1 MSSTA
6 LLRASSSSRS
16 PEYVALRSHESP
28 VARNMEAPIA
38 ISIAAPPE
46 AVDAAGAY
54 VSASTSSSTAA
65 STPPNPFA
73 YTTPIDTYE
82 AVKMT
87 LVCLLGVPLL
97 RLLLLVCTGAL
108 LVLVSH
114 VALCGYTRL
123 TPRASTG
130 TGADSTAATAATA
143 TAMPLPYWRRL
154 LGAPAPY
161 LLRLVLFIVGF
172 YWIPVKYPPHFDRHR
187 MPRVIVSNH
196 LTFFDG
202 LYLFTLLSPSIA
214 MKADVAKLPLLGR
227 VVQMTEPILI
237 DRGTAE
243 GRKRAM
249 QDITAHVLEATRPPL
264 LVFPQGTTSNQEALT
279 KFKLGSFVSGLPC
292 QPVVL
297 RYPYQHFDVSW
308 PPGISGLY
316 LALRV
321 LCQVYNRMEVEI
333 LPAYYPSEQE
343 QNNPQLYANNV
354 REVMA
359 KALGVSTTNHAFEDM
374 AMLMRL
380 GDYASKHIAP
390 LADVGDVT
398 SLSALKCGN
407 VERLVA
413 YIRQRDLDK
422 DGQLSMKELRALFP
436 KDDPVIVDQLFDLVD
451 ADDSG
456 LIDFRELCLAL
467 RAVNPRSVD
476 EENDALAKFT
486 FRLYDLD
493 NNGIIDAGEL
503 RQMLRFQRSFYGI
516 SEASVNATLHEA
528 TVLQAQD
535 GTGITY
541 NRFQQLVE
549 HNPELL
555 GYVRNKLEVLR
566 VSLCGRNSPCEPDR
580 S

>member
-6 LLRASSSSRS
+6 LLRASSSSRH
-16 PEYVALRSHESP
+16 PDYVALQSQDSPLSHAIVMDALIP
-28 VARNMEAPIA
+28 VTIA
-38 ISIAAPPE
+38 STSEVTAE
-46 AVDAAGAY
+46 AAGAY
-54 VSASTSSSTAA
+54 VAASTSSTSA
-65 STPPNPFA
+65 SSEPNPFA

-82 AVKMT
+82 VLKMT
-87 LVCLLGVPLL
+87 LLCLLGVPLL
-97 RLLLLVCTGAL
+97 RILLLLCAGFL
-108 LVLVSH
+108 LALVSN
-114 VALCGYTRL
+114 VALCGYKRL
-123 TPRASTG
+123 TPASTG
-130 TGADSTAATAATA
+130 TDTVARLSP
-143 TAMPLPYWRRL
+143 PLPHWRRL
-154 LGAPAPY
+154 LGSPVPY
-161 LLRLVLFIVGF
+161 LLRLILFIVGF
-172 YWIPVKYPPHFDRHR
+172 YWIPVKYPLHFDRQR

-202 LYLFTLLSPSIA
+202 IYLFTLLSPSIA
-214 MKADVAKLPLLGR
+214 MKADVAKLPLLSR
-227 VVQMTEPILI
+227 VVQLTKPILI
-237 DRGTAE
+237 DRGTSE

-249 QDITAHVLEATRPPL
+249 QDITSHVMDSTKPPL

-292 QPVVL
+292 QPVVF
-297 RYPYQHFDVSW
+297 RYPFQHFDVSW

-333 LPAYYPSEQE
+333 LPAYYPSERE
-343 QNNPQLYANNV
+343 QNDPQLYANNV

-359 KALGVSTTNHAFEDM
+359 KALGISTTNHAFEDM
-374 AMLMRL
+374 AMLMSL

-407 VERLVA
+407 VERLVD
-413 YIRQRDLDK
+413 YIRQRNLDK

-456 LIDFRELCLAL
+456 LIDFRELCFAL
-467 RAVNPRSVD
+467 RAANPHSVD

-493 NNGIIDAGEL
+493 NNGLIDAAEL

-516 SEASVNATLHEA
+516 SDASVNASLHEA
-528 TVLQAQD
+528 ALIQARD

-541 NRFQQLVE
+541 QRFQQLVE

-566 VSLCGRNSPCEPDR
+566 DSLCGSNSPPVHDR
-580 S
+580 RP

>member
-6 LLRASSSSRS
+6 LLRASSSSRH
-16 PEYVALRSHESP
+16 PDYVALQSQDSPLSHAIDMDALIP
-28 VARNMEAPIA
+28 ITVASTSEVTA
-38 ISIAAPPE
+38 E
-46 AVDAAGAY
+46 AAGAY
-54 VSASTSSSTAA
+54 VAASTSSTSV
-65 STPPNPFA
+65 SSKPNPFA

-87 LVCLLGVPLL
+87 LLCLLGVPLL
-97 RLLLLVCTGAL
+97 RILLLLCAAFL
-108 LVLVSH
+108 LALVSN
-114 VALCGYTRL
+114 VALCGYKRL
-123 TPRASTG
+123 APASLG
-130 TGADSTAATAATA
+130 TDPVARYSS
-143 TAMPLPYWRRL
+143 PLPHWRRL
-154 LGAPAPY
+154 LGSPVPY
-161 LLRLVLFIVGF
+161 LLRLILFIVGF
-172 YWIPVKYPPHFDRHR
+172 YWIPVKYPPHFDRQR

-202 LYLFTLLSPSIA
+202 IYLFTLLSPSIA
-214 MKADVAKLPLLGR
+214 MKADVAKLPLLSR
-227 VVQMTEPILI
+227 VVQLTKPILI
-237 DRGTAE
+237 DRGTSE
-243 GRKRAM
+243 GRKQAM
-249 QDITAHVLEATRPPL
+249 QDITSHVTDPTKPPL

-292 QPVVL
+292 QPVAF
-297 RYPYQHFDVSW
+297 RYPFQHFDVSW

-316 LALRV
+316 LAMRV

-333 LPAYYPSEQE
+333 LPAYYPSERE
-343 QNNPQLYANNV
+343 QVDPQLYANNV

-359 KALGVSTTNHAFEDM
+359 KALGISTTNHAFEDM

-380 GDYASKHIAP
+380 GDYDSKHIAP

-407 VERLVA
+407 VERLVD
-413 YIRQRDLDK
+413 YIRQRNLDK

-467 RAVNPRSVD
+467 RAVNPHSVD

-493 NNGIIDAGEL
+493 NNGLIDAAEV

-516 SEASVNATLHEA
+516 SDASVNASLHEA
-528 TVLQAQD
+528 ALIQAKD

-541 NRFQQLVE
+541 KRFQQLVE

-555 GYVRNKLEVLR
+555 GFVRNKLEVLR
-566 VSLCGRNSPCEPDR
+566 DSLCGSNSPPVHDHGP
-580 S
+580 